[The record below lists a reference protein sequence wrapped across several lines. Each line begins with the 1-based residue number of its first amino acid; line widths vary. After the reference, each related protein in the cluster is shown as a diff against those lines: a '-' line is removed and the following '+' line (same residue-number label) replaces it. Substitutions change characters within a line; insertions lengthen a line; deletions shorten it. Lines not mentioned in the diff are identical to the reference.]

1 MTIGRFR
8 AGMVAAVLL
17 VSLLV
22 AASAERPAS
31 ALAERS
37 VLVPSIVGG
46 APADSR
52 TWPWLASIV
61 ENLGSGQAQYC
72 SGTVVAPNLVLTAA
86 HCAEDVSTGQLDQ
99 AANFTVYTGNVNWTA
114 ASAQASGVT
123 QLITH
128 ATNAY
133 VTTYAS
139 GETGIN
145 VVGDAALLELAKP
158 TTAPAIALA
167 DSSDLSLLNAGT
179 TAEMAGWGLT
189 DAAVNTL
196 PATLQWA
203 HTVVQS
209 TSYCDRLSSTFSAI
223 AELCTIN
230 APADNTSA
238 CNGDSGGPLVAQAS
252 NGTWVEIGV
261 ASTTLNDCDT
271 ALPGFYTRADYV
283 EPWVEQEIA
292 ALPSTPPHPSIGKY
306 VGSTSQKKGHM
317 SVTLGSSGA
326 DIFLTHVKLEF
337 VLRCTGGRRR
347 GPFVVTDSLHNPL
360 SASTTQSDWTGH
372 AGFRDR
378 DGWRYAVTAAFT
390 TTGATGTLSVTTRN
404 GRCSTGVVPWTAVP
418 PTQVSVSG

>member
-8 AGMVAAVLL
+8 AGMIAVPVL

-22 AASAERPAS
+22 ASSAERPAS
-31 ALAERS
+31 ALAERP
-37 VLVPSIVGG
+37 VPAPSIVGG
-46 APADSR
+46 APVDTG

-61 ENLGSGQAQYC
+61 ENLGAGQAQYC

-86 HCAEDVSTGQLDQ
+86 HCVEDVSTRQLDQ
-99 AANFTVYTGNVNWTA
+99 PTSFTVHTGNVNWTA
-114 ASAQASGVT
+114 ASAQSSGVT

-133 VTTYAS
+133 VTTYAA

-167 DSSDLSLLNAGT
+167 DSSDLDLLDAGT
-179 TAEMAGWGLT
+179 MAQIAGWGLT

-196 PATLQWA
+196 PADLQSA

-209 TSYCDRLSSTFSAI
+209 TTYCDQSNSTFSAT
-223 AELCTIN
+223 AELCAIN

-252 NGTWVEIGV
+252 NGKSVEIGV

-271 ALPGFYTRADYV
+271 ALPDFYTRADYI

-292 ALPSTPPHPSIGKY
+292 ALPATPPDPSIGKY
-306 VGSTSQKKGHM
+306 AQRKGHI
-317 SVTLGSSGA
+317 SVTLGAAGA

-337 VLRCTGGRRR
+337 VLRCADSRRR
-347 GPFVVTDSLHNPL
+347 GPFTETAPLKDPL
-360 SASTTQSDWTGH
+360 SASTTGRDWTGY
-372 AGFRDR
+372 ARFRDR
-378 DGWRYAVTAAFT
+378 HGRRYAITAAFT

-404 GRCSTGVVPWTAVP
+404 GRCSTGVVSWTATTP
-418 PTQVSVSG
+418 RRSP